1 MGFWIRITAGGFA
14 IDVPAAEIANGT
26 GLALQAKTLTPTA
39 FPPEDHQVCKT
50 KASRKLF
57 TFCEDKMKRLI
68 ETIKT
73 TITALAPMMTMLL
86 FSTVI
91 LAQGPIFTGDAG
103 NLSNIIREA
112 LKLMAII
119 LFCLGAVGVAWA
131 IYNKMTGKEWGN
143 QAFGSLLSFAFGTIV
158 AVFWQ
163 LAQGRA
169 VGVDTNF

>member
-1 MGFWIRITAGGFA
+1 MENYQEKNILRDRSDDTASSV
-14 IDVPAAEIANGT
+14 IETPS
-26 GLALQAKTLTPTA
+26 LT
-39 FPPEDHQVCKT
+39 
-50 KASRKLF
+50 RKLVRSLKA
-57 TFCEDKMKRLI
+57 CLPALLLI
-68 ETIKT
+68 GLQIV
-73 TITALAPMMTMLL
+73 
-86 FSTVI
+86 FSGD
-91 LAQGPIFTGDAG
+91 AFGQGPIFTGDAS

-112 LKLMAII
+112 LKLMAIV

-169 VGVDTNF
+169 VSVDTNF

>member
-1 MGFWIRITAGGFA
+1 MA
-14 IDVPAAEIANGT
+14 IYVPAVGIAPQRHASCTASKNIDGFVNGSV
-26 GLALQAKTLTPTA
+26 KN
-39 FPPEDHQVCKT
+39 FI
-50 KASRKLF
+50 
-57 TFCEDKMKRLI
+57 FCEDKMKRLI

-73 TITALAPMMTMLL
+73 TIAGLAPMMVMLL
-86 FSTVI
+86 LSSA
-91 LAQGPIFTGDAG
+91 LSAQGPIFTGDAS

-112 LKLMAII
+112 LKLMAIV
-119 LFCLGAVGVAWA
+119 LFCLGAVGVAWS

>member
-1 MGFWIRITAGGFA
+1 MELAFGNDCANWLGS
-14 IDVPAAEIANGT
+14 NGT
-26 GLALQAKTLTPTA
+26 RLAQQAKTLTPSA
-39 FPPEDHQVCKT
+39 PLVKSSG
-50 KASRKLF
+50 SRGGCVKRLF
-57 TFCEDKMKRLI
+57 IFCEDKMKRLI
-68 ETIKT
+68 KTIKT
-73 TITALAPMMTMLL
+73 TVTALGPMTVMLL
-86 FSTVI
+86 LSTA
-91 LAQGPIFTGDAG
+91 LFAQGPIFTGDAS

>member
-1 MGFWIRITAGGFA
+1 MKNQFNNIRKALPQFLS
-14 IDVPAAEIANGT
+14 V
-26 GLALQAKTLTPTA
+26 LAVLTLSNA
-39 FPPEDHQVCKT
+39 
-50 KASRKLF
+50 LF
-57 TFCEDKMKRLI
+57 
-68 ETIKT
+68 
-73 TITALAPMMTMLL
+73 
-86 FSTVI
+86 
-91 LAQGPIFTGDAG
+91 AQGPIFTGDAS

-119 LFCLGAVGVAWA
+119 LFCLGAVGVAWS

>member
-1 MGFWIRITAGGFA
+1 MKKLLTHIKNGSAAMAPFA
-14 IDVPAAEIANGT
+14 FV
-26 GLALQAKTLTPTA
+26 
-39 FPPEDHQVCKT
+39 
-50 KASRKLF
+50 
-57 TFCEDKMKRLI
+57 
-68 ETIKT
+68 
-73 TITALAPMMTMLL
+73 LL
-86 FSTVI
+86 FNSLVS
-91 LAQGPIFTGDAG
+91 AQGPIFTGDAS
-103 NLSNIIREA
+103 NLSNIIRES
-112 LKLMAII
+112 LKLMAIV

>member
-1 MGFWIRITAGGFA
+1 MKKLLIVMK
-14 IDVPAAEIANGT
+14 DV
-26 GLALQAKTLTPTA
+26 LTPLA
-39 FPPEDHQVCKT
+39 PFALVL
-50 KASRKLF
+50 LF
-57 TFCEDKMKRLI
+57 TN
-68 ETIKT
+68 
-73 TITALAPMMTMLL
+73 LA
-86 FSTVI
+86 V
-91 LAQGPIFTGDAG
+91 AQGPIFTGDAS

-119 LFCLGAVGVAWA
+119 LFCLGAVGVAWS

>member
-1 MGFWIRITAGGFA
+1 MKKLIKFIRYATAQIA
-14 IDVPAAEIANGT
+14 PLAAV
-26 GLALQAKTLTPTA
+26 L
-39 FPPEDHQVCKT
+39 
-50 KASRKLF
+50 LF
-57 TFCEDKMKRLI
+57 TNI
-68 ETIKT
+68 
-73 TITALAPMMTMLL
+73 L
-86 FSTVI
+86 FG
-91 LAQGPIFTGDAG
+91 QGPIFTGDAG
-103 NLSNIIREA
+103 NLSNIIRES
-112 LKLMAII
+112 LKLMAIV

>member
-1 MGFWIRITAGGFA
+1 
-14 IDVPAAEIANGT
+14 
-26 GLALQAKTLTPTA
+26 
-39 FPPEDHQVCKT
+39 
-50 KASRKLF
+50 
-57 TFCEDKMKRLI
+57 MKRLI
-68 ETIKT
+68 ETIKAA
-73 TITALAPMMTMLL
+73 IAGLAPMMVMLVLSNAL
-86 FSTVI
+86 F
-91 LAQGPIFTGDAG
+91 AQGPIFTGDAS

-112 LKLMAII
+112 LKLMAIV
-119 LFCLGAVGVAWA
+119 LFCLGAVGVAWS

>member
-1 MGFWIRITAGGFA
+1 MKKLIKTIRTAITGFA
-14 IDVPAAEIANGT
+14 PVA
-26 GLALQAKTLTPTA
+26 
-39 FPPEDHQVCKT
+39 V
-50 KASRKLF
+50 
-57 TFCEDKMKRLI
+57 
-68 ETIKT
+68 
-73 TITALAPMMTMLL
+73 MLL
-86 FSTVI
+86 FSTAL

>member
-1 MGFWIRITAGGFA
+1 MKKFIRTMRY
-14 IDVPAAEIANGT
+14 AAT
-26 GLALQAKTLTPTA
+26 QLAPVAAVL
-39 FPPEDHQVCKT
+39 
-50 KASRKLF
+50 LF
-57 TFCEDKMKRLI
+57 TNIL
-68 ETIKT
+68 
-73 TITALAPMMTMLL
+73 
-86 FSTVI
+86 
-91 LAQGPIFTGDAG
+91 LAQGPIFTGDAS
-103 NLSNIIREA
+103 NLSNIIRES
-112 LKLMAII
+112 LKLMAIV

>member
-1 MGFWIRITAGGFA
+1 MKKLLKHMRFA
-14 IDVPAAEIANGT
+14 ATQVAPFAAV
-26 GLALQAKTLTPTA
+26 L
-39 FPPEDHQVCKT
+39 
-50 KASRKLF
+50 LF
-57 TFCEDKMKRLI
+57 TNLVF
-68 ETIKT
+68 
-73 TITALAPMMTMLL
+73 
-86 FSTVI
+86 
-91 LAQGPIFTGDAG
+91 AQGPIFTGDAS

-119 LFCLGAVGVAWA
+119 LFCLGAVGVAWS

>member
-1 MGFWIRITAGGFA
+1 MKKLLIVMKDG
-14 IDVPAAEIANGT
+14 
-26 GLALQAKTLTPTA
+26 LTP
-39 FPPEDHQVCKT
+39 
-50 KASRKLF
+50 
-57 TFCEDKMKRLI
+57 
-68 ETIKT
+68 
-73 TITALAPMMTMLL
+73 LAPFALVL
-86 FSTVI
+86 FCTNLAS
-91 LAQGPIFTGDAG
+91 AQGPIFTGDAS

-119 LFCLGAVGVAWA
+119 LFCLGAVGVAWS

>member
-1 MGFWIRITAGGFA
+1 MKKVLNLIRSAATA
-14 IDVPAAEIANGT
+14 
-26 GLALQAKTLTPTA
+26 TA
-39 FPPEDHQVCKT
+39 PMAFVF
-50 KASRKLF
+50 LF
-57 TFCEDKMKRLI
+57 TNLTF
-68 ETIKT
+68 
-73 TITALAPMMTMLL
+73 
-86 FSTVI
+86 
-91 LAQGPIFTGDAG
+91 AQGPIFTGDAS

-163 LAQGRA
+163 LAQGHA

>member
-1 MGFWIRITAGGFA
+1 MKKLLKKIQY
-14 IDVPAAEIANGT
+14 AAAQLGPVAAV
-26 GLALQAKTLTPTA
+26 LLLTNLV
-39 FPPEDHQVCKT
+39 F
-50 KASRKLF
+50 
-57 TFCEDKMKRLI
+57 
-68 ETIKT
+68 
-73 TITALAPMMTMLL
+73 
-86 FSTVI
+86 
-91 LAQGPIFTGDAG
+91 AQGPIFTGDAS

-119 LFCLGAVGVAWA
+119 LFCLGAVGVAWS

>member
-1 MGFWIRITAGGFA
+1 MKKLIQTLRTLIAGFA
-14 IDVPAAEIANGT
+14 PIA
-26 GLALQAKTLTPTA
+26 
-39 FPPEDHQVCKT
+39 V
-50 KASRKLF
+50 
-57 TFCEDKMKRLI
+57 
-68 ETIKT
+68 
-73 TITALAPMMTMLL
+73 MMML
-86 FSTVI
+86 STVL
-91 LAQGPIFTGDAG
+91 LAQGPIFTGDAS

-112 LKLMAII
+112 LKLMAIV
-119 LFCLGAVGVAWA
+119 LFCLGAVGVAWS

>member
-1 MGFWIRITAGGFA
+1 MKKLIRTIR
-14 IDVPAAEIANGT
+14 PAATQLVSVAAI
-26 GLALQAKTLTPTA
+26 
-39 FPPEDHQVCKT
+39 
-50 KASRKLF
+50 
-57 TFCEDKMKRLI
+57 
-68 ETIKT
+68 
-73 TITALAPMMTMLL
+73 LL
-86 FSTVI
+86 LSNIIF
-91 LAQGPIFTGDAG
+91 AQGPIFTGDAS

-119 LFCLGAVGVAWA
+119 LFCLGAVGVAWS

-143 QAFGSLLSFAFGTIV
+143 QAFGSLLAFAFGTIV